1 LERIDDFLVNARGA
15 GSIQV
20 VKREKEKNA
29 VPKCGLPVC
38 SRAAFA
44 ILLGK
49 VNEPTDSLDQFLSLA
64 VRRSIVLRKRRRAAE
79 YAEYR
84 TANARL

>member
-1 LERIDDFLVNARGA
+1 MRGPSKLLRER
-15 GSIQV
+15 
-20 VKREKEKNA
+20 KECDAEMRLRVFK
-29 VPKCGLPVC
+29 
-38 SRAAFA
+38 AAFA

>member
-1 LERIDDFLVNARGA
+1 MERFDDFLVNAWGA

-20 VKREKEKNA
+20 VKRKKRMRYEMRLRVFK
-29 VPKCGLPVC
+29 
-38 SRAAFA
+38 AAFA
-44 ILLGK
+44 IFLGK
-49 VNEPTDSLDQFLSLA
+49 VNEPTDSLYQFLSLA
-64 VRRSIVLRKRRRAAE
+64 VRRSIVLRKRRSAAE